1 MRDKE
6 FWKYNKKKILL
17 CIVFTF
23 LIFFYCSFVIFNYMR
38 VKKYDD
44 TVLPNSYLQDYAIGD
59 YSYFT
64 LNEFINFI
72 NGIVDD
78 QKVTFLINGQEVS
91 YKYSEVGLYLNTNK
105 IIKNIEIFQN
115 ELSYTDKIQILYD
128 NDKIM
133 YSYQFTYNS
142 EKLIKFLNNLKIEIE
157 NSNDSFSLDVDKSF
171 DVIVKSLDTNI
182 VGKKVELIGN
192 VYK

>member
-1 MRDKE
+1 MS
-6 FWKYNKKKILL
+6 
-17 CIVFTF
+17 VT
-23 LIFFYCSFVIFNYMR
+23 
-38 VKKYDD
+38 KYDD

-142 EKLIKFLNNLKIEIE
+142 EKLIRFLNNLKIEIE

>member
-142 EKLIKFLNNLKIEIE
+142 EKLIRFLNNLKIEIE